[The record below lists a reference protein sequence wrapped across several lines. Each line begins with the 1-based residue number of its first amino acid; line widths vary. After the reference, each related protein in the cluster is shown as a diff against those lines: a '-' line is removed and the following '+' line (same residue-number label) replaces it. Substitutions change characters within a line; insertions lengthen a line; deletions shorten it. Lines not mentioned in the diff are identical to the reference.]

1 MYIILRVKIWVLR
14 YLQMDTCI
22 RYIGDTLVLYLV
34 KVEGLSR
41 KFEEG
46 SDTGVSI
53 GDKTEDSGFD
63 GENS

>member
-1 MYIILRVKIWVLR
+1 
-14 YLQMDTCI
+14 MDTCI